1 MEDFLRSVFG
11 VTQSAVKVLFAF
23 WQRIVNWANE
33 SLLPWIKDNLAP
45 GLRQIADDA
54 LVLIDKLKSPISRL
68 IKKAWR
74 ELRKFLAKSII
85 TFQTKI
91 LPDGK
96 VQWIRHW
103 ATRMYN
109 VVNPSEPKVTVITT
123 EEPIS
128 FDDLPQDVRE
138 AVLRTQKNEIKVDF
152 LAVRDKEIEE
162 MEMVV

>member
-11 VTQSAVKVLFAF
+11 VTQSAVKVLLAF

-33 SLLPWIKDNLAP
+33 SLLPWIKQNLIPAF
-45 GLRQIADDA
+45 RQVATEA
-54 LVLIDKLKSPISRL
+54 LVLIDKLKSPTSRV
-68 IKKAWR
+68 IKKAWQS
-74 ELRKFLAKSII
+74 LRKFLAKSII

-96 VQWIRHW
+96 VQWIRRW
-103 ATRMYN
+103 TTTIYN
-109 VVNPSEPKVTVITT
+109 VVNPSQPKKSETTT

-138 AVLRTQKNEIKVDF
+138 EILRTGENKSKEIDF
-152 LAVRDKEIEE
+152 LAARDQE
-162 MEMVV
+162 MEMVI